1 MWFCWDWSREC
12 GLHGRGWV
20 GPTVLLCIYGFC
32 SMMRPS
38 EPFLTDYLTGPY
50 KNLTTKQVT
59 KQVFPIWAY
68 SNLFLLIPTF
78 LVTDILRY
86 KPVIVLQALNYI
98 LAFLLF
104 IFSSGV
110 VLTQFA
116 LFIYSMGTA
125 ADVAYYSYIYS
136 VVHPQ
141 YYQRV
146 TSYARGAVLLGYAA
160 GAMLGQLL
168 VSLGGVSIY
177 WLNVITLGSLCV
189 ALLAALLLPMP
200 QRSLV
205 LGGTQTNIGPFEEV
219 VSSSCGSWVV
229 WWLRRGR
236 MAGRGKMR
244 ALKRLAVDCKECYSS
259 VAVLFFCVWSAM
271 GKCGY
276 HQITGY
282 VQILWAI
289 KQPQYNF
296 TEYNGGVEAVATLSG
311 AAASIV
317 VGHVAL
323 DWSVWGELV
332 LGVLT
337 ALTAGVLYLMDLT
350 NSIWI
355 CYGCYGLFKTIYMEL
370 ITMCTFQIA
379 QGLSRE
385 RYALVFG
392 VNSFVGMALQSLL
405 TAIVVNTKSL
415 QLTITS
421 QFFVYASYF
430 AAMAVL
436 FLIRGVYTLLQS
448 RLVELIPAEGL
459 SERRTDLPQVSPL
472 A

>member
-1 MWFCWDWSREC
+1 M
-12 GLHGRGWV
+12 GLSPPPYQCRLNRLNKTELSPAVVRHPCWV

-59 KQVFPIWAY
+59 RQVFPIWAY
-68 SNLFLLIPTF
+68 SNLFLLIPVF

-104 IFSSGV
+104 IFSSGI
-110 VLTQFA
+110 VLTQCA
-116 LFIYSMGTA
+116 LFIYSIGTA

-200 QRSLV
+200 QRRMV
-205 LGGTQTNIGPFEEV
+205 LGGTQTDNGPLEEV

-229 WWLRRGR
+229 WWLRRVSR
-236 MAGRGKMR
+236 AGRGKMR

-282 VQILWAI
+282 VQLLWAS

-311 AAASIV
+311 AAASIA

-323 DWSVWGELV
+323 DWSVWGELFLCV
-332 LGVLT
+332 FT
-337 ALTAGVLYLMDLT
+337 ALAAGVLYLMDLT

-385 RYALVFG
+385 CYALVFG

-421 QFFVYASYF
+421 QFLVYASYF
-430 AAMAVL
+430 AAMGVL
-436 FLIRGVYTLLQS
+436 FFIRGVYTLLQK
-448 RLVELIPAEGL
+448 R
-459 SERRTDLPQVSPL
+459 
-472 A
+472 